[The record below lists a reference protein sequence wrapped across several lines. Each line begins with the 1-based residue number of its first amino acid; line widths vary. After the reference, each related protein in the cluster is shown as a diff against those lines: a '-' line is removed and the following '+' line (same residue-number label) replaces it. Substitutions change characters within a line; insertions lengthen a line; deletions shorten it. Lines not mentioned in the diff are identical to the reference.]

1 MSPQQYNLDES
12 QLKAFCVK
20 WKISRMAV
28 FGSVVRGEAR
38 QDSDLDVLADFAADA
53 KWSLFDHQHME
64 DELAILAGRK
74 VDLVSRRGLL
84 ASRNELRKKSILE
97 SSELVY
103 AA

>member
-12 QLKAFCVK
+12 QLKFFCAK
-20 WKISRMAV
+20 WKISRLAV

-38 QDSDLDVLADFAADA
+38 RSSDLDVLVDFSADA
-53 KWSLFDHQHME
+53 RWSLFDHQHME
-64 DELAILAGRK
+64 DELAVLAGRK
-74 VDLVSRRGLL
+74 VDLVSRRGLM
-84 ASRNELRKKSILE
+84 ASRNELRKQAILE